1 MSLATLSIDLI
12 AKLAEFQAGMDKA
25 SRIAEKSAAQIEA
38 RFERMKAVAVGVGA
52 ALGGAISVAGLSQL
66 FRATVDGLD
75 KLNDLADATGATVE
89 NLSALEDI
97 AARTGTSVDTVGDAL
112 IKLNKSL
119 TTAQPGNEMAAAF
132 KAIGLSAEDLKRLDP
147 AEALRKVALALSG
160 YADDGNK
167 ARLVQEIFGKSM
179 REVAPLLNDLA
190 RAGGLNAKV
199 TREQAEA
206 AEQFNHQLAAFAK
219 NSEDSKRAIVS
230 DLLPSLN
237 AFIREVNLAK
247 TAYGSLLRAIW
258 DNTGPMTSGSTTE
271 RIASAVDEIA
281 RIRTTIANADAGR
294 TKPLFSDQRKSLEDD
309 IRLLEKRANFLRAMQ
324 AESVTQADYSNE
336 GRPRNR
342 PSIVAPDRRPASLGT
357 GPAPKRFVSNSDDS
371 EAFRNALKAIEQT
384 DVGKIQELE
393 KTLEVLAELQRE
405 TRGKVPVAAAMTK
418 LREEVKLLTPEGKAA
433 AEAQKKLIE
442 LLAATPTGQ
451 MELLRREAD
460 LLADAMGQATS
471 SAEMNQLGEALGMTY
486 EKMKQLRGVVK
497 PVADEMS
504 EFAAQAARNIQTSLG
519 DTVLATLEGKFG
531 SIETLWKNMLKRLIA
546 EAAAAELGK
555 YILGPGYGKT
565 GEVGGALGQLF
576 DFLRGLGGAGGQSTR
591 AAIGIDYVPFDGMN
605 AVLHKGERVQ
615 TAREARQAD
624 RMAATGGGAGGAS
637 YTVVVQGDASANTLR
652 LIQAAMA
659 QFEARQ
665 LSRAGV

>member
-1 MSLATLSIDLI
+1 MALATLDINLL
-12 AKLAEFQAGMDKA
+12 ARLAEFQAGMDKA
-25 SRIAEKSAAQIEA
+25 TRIAEKSAAQIEA

-119 TTAQPGNEMAAAF
+119 TAAQPGNEMAAAF

-190 RAGGLNAKV
+190 QAGGLNAKV
-199 TREQAEA
+199 TKEQAEE
-206 AEQFNHQLAAFAK
+206 AEKFNHQMAQFTK
-219 NSEDSKRAIVS
+219 NTTDGARALVS
-230 DLLPSLN
+230 DLLP
-237 AFIREVNLAK
+237 
-247 TAYGSLLRAIW
+247 AI
-258 DNTGPMTSGSTTE
+258 NE
-271 RIASAVDEIA
+271 LIK
-281 RIRTTIANADAGR
+281 R
-294 TKPLFSDQRKSLEDD
+294 TKELNQAGGFWKFVGLTFGANTASDELSVVVAQMESLQATINRQGGDAV
-309 IRLLEKRANFLRAMQ
+309 LEKRMAGLRAEAERLTKVALGASQ
-324 AESVTQADYSNE
+324 ALKDFTGAPTETPSF
-336 GRPRNR
+336 R
-342 PSIVAPDRRPASLGT
+342 PSQNYGDTRISVKAPQPKAVGT
-357 GPAPKRFVSNSDDS
+357 APRAPKPFVSNSDDS
-371 EAFRNALKAIEQT
+371 DAFRNALKAIEQT
-384 DVGKIQELE
+384 DAGKVQDLE
-393 KTLEVLAELQRE
+393 QTLSKLFELQRE
-405 TRGKVPVAAAMTK
+405 TRGKVPVADAIAK
-418 LREEVKLLTPEGKAA
+418 LREELALLTPEGKAA

-451 MELLRREAD
+451 METLQREAS
-460 LLADAMGQATS
+460 LLADEMGRATDPQR
-471 SAEMNQLGEALGMTY
+471 MNQLAEALGMTY
-486 EKMKQLRGVVK
+486 EKMRQLRGVVK
-497 PVADEMS
+497 PVAEELS

-519 DTVLATLEGKFG
+519 DTVLATLEGKFN
-531 SIETLWKNMLKRLIA
+531 SIEQIWKNMLKRLVA

-555 YILGPGYGKT
+555 YILGAGYGKT

-576 DFLRGLGGAGGQSTR
+576 DFLRGLGGTGQSTR

-615 TAREARQAD
+615 TARQARQAD

-637 YTVVVQGDASANTLR
+637 NTVVVQGDASANTIR
-652 LIQAAMA
+652 LIQAALA

-665 LSRAGV
+665 LSRMGG